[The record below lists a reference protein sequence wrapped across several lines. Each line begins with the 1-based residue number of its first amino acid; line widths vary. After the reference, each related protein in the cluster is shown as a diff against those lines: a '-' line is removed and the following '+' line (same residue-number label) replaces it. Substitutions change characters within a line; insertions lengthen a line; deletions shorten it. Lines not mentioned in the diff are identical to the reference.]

1 MFERRRHPRLS
12 LFRGSLAG
20 LCAPLSTLRGWPRG
34 QNLAHDSGSMW
45 IATPSSWWTCTT
57 YFLPVSR
64 RTRTIEIKHSPRR
77 IDRSDD
83 TLCGLDNL
91 AGFERQVLAKT
102 ARHNLN
108 PRAKCPLRP
117 DRHSKPGQPQQRRNQ
132 SDAHRLQA
140 PLLPP
145 ARLILVPGW
154 RQVAVCRQH
163 DDRVV
168 IEEF

>member
-64 RTRTIEIKHSPRR
+64 RTRTREMDNDNITQFPPRSAREKGTNGATVFPAHARTGDPNSPLEAYPLM
-77 IDRSDD
+77 RSH
-83 TLCGLDNL
+83 
-91 AGFERQVLAKT
+91 
-102 ARHNLN
+102 AR
-108 PRAKCPLRP
+108 
-117 DRHSKPGQPQQRRNQ
+117 
-132 SDAHRLQA
+132 
-140 PLLPP
+140 LPP
-145 ARLILVPGW
+145 
-154 RQVAVCRQH
+154 
-163 DDRVV
+163 
-168 IEEF
+168 